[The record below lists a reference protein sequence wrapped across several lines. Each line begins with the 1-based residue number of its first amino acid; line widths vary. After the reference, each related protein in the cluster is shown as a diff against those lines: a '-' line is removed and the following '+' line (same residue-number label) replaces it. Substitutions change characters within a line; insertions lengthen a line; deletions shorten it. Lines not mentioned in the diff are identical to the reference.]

1 MKKFFT
7 HADPVL
13 PVHMPRVLVEA
24 AVAHGADREQLLEG
38 VGVSQETLCLPDA
51 RISYAQFET
60 LEANALRLTK
70 NPAFGLHF
78 GHHVHLAHI
87 GVIALAAMS
96 SPTAGAALRVALQY
110 YHSITPAWDLEL
122 RVEGNRGL
130 VIARATISRGGLQS
144 FATEA
149 LIVGF
154 QGLAAQVLGRRPPG
168 LLVRVNYPKPAHFAE
183 YSQFLD
189 CPILFDQDILASE
202 FDASVLDEPL
212 AGSDP
217 AMAARAEQYCASEAA
232 GSVSADGL
240 VAQMRRVLGSWH
252 AGQPNLTKVA
262 QALQTSTRSLRR
274 ELQHMGLSFQE
285 LLDETRRARAEDWI
299 RFTDMKLEQVSKQ
312 LGFGDV
318 RSFRRA
324 FKRWTGR
331 TPTEIRLD
339 SPRRA
344 DARRS

>member
-13 PVHMPRVLVEA
+13 PVHLPRVLVEA
-24 AVAHGADREQLLEG
+24 AVAHGADRDQLLEG
-38 VGVSQETLCLPDA
+38 TGLSHETLCLPDA
-51 RISYAQFET
+51 RISYGQFET
-60 LEANALRLTK
+60 LEANALRLTN

-96 SPTAGAALRVALQY
+96 SSTAGAALRVALQY
-110 YHSITPAWDLEL
+110 YRWITPAWELEL
-122 RVEGNRGL
+122 VVDGDRGH
-130 VIARATISRGGLQS
+130 VIARATISRGNLGVFS
-144 FATEA
+144 TEA

-154 QGLAAQVLGRRPPG
+154 QGLAAKVLGRTPPG

-183 YSQFLD
+183 YARFFD
-189 CPILFDQDILASE
+189 CPVLFDQDVLE
-202 FDASVLDEPL
+202 TQFDASVLDEPL

-217 AMAARAEQYCASEAA
+217 AMATRAEQYCASEAA
-232 GSVSADGL
+232 GNVPVDGL
-240 VAQMRRVLGSWH
+240 VAQMRRVLASWTV
-252 AGQPNLTKVA
+252 GQPNLTDVA
-262 QALQTSTRSLRR
+262 RRLQTSTRSLRR
-274 ELQHMGLSFQE
+274 DLRTMGLSFQE
-285 LLDETRRARAEDWI
+285 LLDETRRARAEEWI

-331 TPTEIRLD
+331 TPTQIRLD
-339 SPRRA
+339 SA
-344 DARRS
+344 KN

>member
-13 PVHMPRVLVEA
+13 PVHLPRVLLEA
-24 AVAHGADREQLLEG
+24 AVAHGADRDRMLDG
-38 VGVSQETLCLPDA
+38 VGVSHETLCLPDA

-60 LEANALRLTK
+60 LEANALRLTS

-87 GVIALAAMS
+87 GVIALAAIS

-110 YHSITPAWDLEL
+110 YRWITPAWDLEL
-122 RVEGNRGL
+122 RVDGDRGR
-130 VIARATISRGGLQS
+130 VIAHATISRGDLHI

-149 LIVGF
+149 LIIGF
-154 QGLAAQVLGRRPPG
+154 QGLATQVLGRTPPG
-168 LLVRVNYPKPAHFAE
+168 IVVRVNYSKPAHFAE
-183 YSQFLD
+183 YARFFD
-189 CPILFDQDILASE
+189 WPILFDQEAVETE
-202 FDASVLDEPL
+202 FEARVLDEPL
-212 AGSDP
+212 AGADP

-232 GSVSADGL
+232 GSVLVDGL
-240 VAQMRRVLGSWH
+240 VAQMRRVLANWSE
-252 AGQPNLTKVA
+252 GQPNLNDVA
-262 QALQTSTRSLRR
+262 RTLQTSPRSLRR
-274 ELQHMGLSFQE
+274 DLQNMGLSFQE
-285 LLDETRRARAEDWI
+285 LLDETRRARAEKWL

-331 TPTEIRLD
+331 TPNQIRLD
-339 SPRRA
+339 A
-344 DARRS
+344 AKT

>member
-7 HADPVL
+7 HVDPVL
-13 PVHMPRVLVEA
+13 PVQMPRVLVEA
-24 AVAHGADREQLLEG
+24 AVEHGADRERLLEG
-38 VGVSQETLCLPDA
+38 VGVSEETLCLPDA

-60 LEANALRLTK
+60 LEANALRLTN

-78 GHHVHLAHI
+78 GRHVHLAHI

-110 YHSITPAWDLEL
+110 YRSITPAWELEL
-122 RVEGNRGL
+122 RVEGSRGL
-130 VIARATISRGGLQS
+130 VIARATISRGRLQN

-168 LLVRVNYPKPAHFAE
+168 LLVRVNYSKPAHFAE
-183 YSQFLD
+183 YARFLD
-189 CPILFDQDILASE
+189 CPILFDQDVLDVE
-202 FDASVLDEPL
+202 FDASVLDWPL

-217 AMAARAEQYCASEAA
+217 AMAARAEQYCASEA
-232 GSVSADGL
+232 GRFVSVDGL
-240 VAQMRRVLGSWH
+240 VAQMRRVLGSWN
-252 AGQPNLTKVA
+252 AGQPNLTNVA
-262 QALQTSTRSLRR
+262 QALQTSPRSLRR
-274 ELQHMGLSFQE
+274 DLQHMGTSFQE
-285 LLDETRRARAEDWI
+285 LLDETRRARAEEWI
-299 RFTDMKLEQVSKQ
+299 RFTDMTLEQVSRQ
-312 LGFGDV
+312 LGFGDI

-339 SPRRA
+339 TA
-344 DARRS
+344 KT